1 MKSKTAFL
9 YGPHDLRIE
18 EVEVH
23 KLKPD
28 QVLVQTGACGICG
41 SDVECYEGV
50 SVEGRYDISP
60 YTPGHEWGGRIAEVG
75 SNVVTLK
82 AGMKVTG
89 DCVMACG
96 VCDNCKNG
104 LMPSACL
111 SMREAGFRPDSPG
124 GMGEYMVIEEKYV
137 HRIPDEWTYEDGA
150 WVETFS
156 VGYFG
161 IWGNG
166 GYIDASD
173 TAIILGAGPIGL
185 SVLITAAVSGATVI
199 VVDPFE
205 NRRKVALQYGAD
217 EVVDPAKAPLDEQIM
232 EITNGRGGSVVVEA
246 SGNDQAIA
254 SIFDIAGHSARV
266 RLIGHSVGRKVPV
279 EIGKTI
285 WKTLQITGA
294 GGTKDFGPR
303 TIRFMDAISERFSF
317 TGLITHRFP
326 FEQLFEAFDVAMHKK
341 AEAIK
346 VMLNF
351 DI

>member
-1 MKSKTAFL
+1 
-9 YGPHDLRIE
+9 
-18 EVEVH
+18 
-23 KLKPD
+23 
-28 QVLVQTGACGICG
+28 
-41 SDVECYEGV
+41 
-50 SVEGRYDISP
+50 
-60 YTPGHEWGGRIAEVG
+60 
-75 SNVVTLK
+75 
-82 AGMKVTG
+82 
-89 DCVMACG
+89 
-96 VCDNCKNG
+96 
-104 LMPSACL
+104 
-111 SMREAGFRPDSPG
+111 MREAGFRPDSPG

-137 HRIPDEWTYEDGA
+137 HQIPDEWTYEDGA

-185 SVLITAAVSGATVI
+185 SVLITAAVSGARII

-205 NRRKVALQYGAD
+205 NRRKVALQYGAH
-217 EVVDPAKAPLDEQIM
+217 EVVDPAKAPLEEQIM
-232 EITNGRGGSVVVEA
+232 EITDGRGGSVVVEA
-246 SGNDQAIA
+246 SGNDEAIA

-266 RLIGHSVGRKVPV
+266 RLIGHSIGRKVPV

-294 GGTKDFGPR
+294 GGTKDFGLR